1 VCSHELHDHTH
12 VCYYCRGGLHLH
24 HWIKRSFSL
33 VDRVLYCRS
42 GPITNSSSTSTTT
55 TAGTTSSS
63 KSGKLKRAIVLNHAT
78 IEHTPA
84 AYKDGKY
91 KHYFDVRSP
100 MGNWRLRAD
109 SEADAVRWV
118 EALKAAVEA
127 PPMILSIEKVR
138 LCSRIYIH
146 HSLHIQL
153 ACASLYRCGTKC
165 YVYSVCVRVRLQCC
179 VLCSCCCCICI
190 VASYI

>member
-1 VCSHELHDHTH
+1 M
-12 VCYYCRGGLHLH
+12 H

-42 GPITNSSSTSTTT
+42 GPITSCNTGSTNAAST
-55 TAGTTSSS
+55 S

-118 EALKAAVEA
+118 EALKTAAEA
-127 PPMILSIEKVR
+127 PPMILSIEKVHCVCSNI
-138 LCSRIYIH
+138 LCTLLI
-146 HSLHIQL
+146 
-153 ACASLYRCGTKC
+153 
-165 YVYSVCVRVRLQCC
+165 VYSFY
-179 VLCSCCCCICI
+179 VLCTE
-190 VASYI
+190 